1 MKKVLLLPMML
12 MGVALSFTSCG
23 DNDDPGKD
31 PDVVTYDFKNLPAD
45 SGAKPTED
53 QSDLKPMFTTTSRL
67 FIAITVPS
75 TTSWSFTLFKE
86 PS

>member
-45 SGAKPTED
+45 SGRFRAHRGSHRQSNPIYLLEAPT
-53 QSDLKPMFTTTSRL
+53 S
-67 FIAITVPS
+67 
-75 TTSWSFTLFKE
+75 
-86 PS
+86 

>member
-23 DNDDPGKD
+23 DDDDPGKD

-45 SGAKPTED
+45 SGTKQTED
-53 QSDLKPMFTTTSRL
+53 QMSAVVVFFVVVVVLLTYIDM
-67 FIAITVPS
+67 
-75 TTSWSFTLFKE
+75 
-86 PS
+86 

>member
-53 QSDLKPMFTTTSRL
+53 QMRPAEHL
-67 FIAITVPS
+67 FRVS
-75 TTSWSFTLFKE
+75 VRCQ
-86 PS
+86 

>member
-45 SGAKPTED
+45 SGC
-53 QSDLKPMFTTTSRL
+53 LLYTS
-67 FIAITVPS
+67 PS
-75 TTSWSFTLFKE
+75 PRDS
-86 PS
+86 

>member
-23 DNDDPGKD
+23 DDDDPGKD

-45 SGAKPTED
+45 SGTKPTE
-53 QSDLKPMFTTTSRL
+53 
-67 FIAITVPS
+67 
-75 TTSWSFTLFKE
+75 
-86 PS
+86 

>member
-23 DNDDPGKD
+23 DDDDPGKD

-45 SGAKPTED
+45 SGYETNRR
-53 QSDLKPMFTTTSRL
+53 SDECGCRYFR
-67 FIAITVPS
+67 
-75 TTSWSFTLFKE
+75 
-86 PS
+86 

>member
-31 PDVVTYDFKNLPAD
+31 PDV
-45 SGAKPTED
+45 
-53 QSDLKPMFTTTSRL
+53 M
-67 FIAITVPS
+67 
-75 TTSWSFTLFKE
+75 TLRIFLRIRVQNQQKIR
-86 PS
+86 

>member
-31 PDVVTYDFKNLPAD
+31 PDVVTYDFIFLRIRVQNQQKI
-45 SGAKPTED
+45 
-53 QSDLKPMFTTTSRL
+53 R
-67 FIAITVPS
+67 
-75 TTSWSFTLFKE
+75 
-86 PS
+86 

>member
-31 PDVVTYDFKNLPAD
+31 PDVCLLYTSDAAD
-45 SGAKPTED
+45 DRDS
-53 QSDLKPMFTTTSRL
+53 
-67 FIAITVPS
+67 V
-75 TTSWSFTLFKE
+75 
-86 PS
+86 